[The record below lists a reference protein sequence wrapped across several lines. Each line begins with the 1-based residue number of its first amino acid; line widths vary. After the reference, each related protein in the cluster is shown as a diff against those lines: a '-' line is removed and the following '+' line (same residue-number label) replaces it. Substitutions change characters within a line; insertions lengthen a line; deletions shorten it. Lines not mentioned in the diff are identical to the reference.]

1 MTWLAKSLLL
11 LSAALCVEAASADA
25 VNTID
30 MQFNGSLSASYTQV
44 SLGVGRPD
52 KVFWISKDGIR
63 LTSED
68 AYCFITG
75 MNTGSAGG
83 PSPTFILQ
91 TGGSARQWYSS
102 ISGGVRGSSVSFRCA
117 LF

>member
-1 MTWLAKSLLL
+1 MSCLTKSLLFF
-11 LSAALCVEAASADA
+11 SAALCAQVASSAE

-30 MQFNGSLSASYTQV
+30 MQFNGKLSASYTLV

-52 KVFWISKDGIR
+52 KTFWILKDGSR

-75 MNTGSAGG
+75 MSSGATGG

-91 TGGSARQWYSS
+91 TDGSAHQWYSS